1 MKATLEKTSD
11 HAKLRITYSD
21 SGQDRHVDIHFT
33 PTDDPGI
40 YSAYCSEEFLN
51 DIVNLINACK

>member
-1 MKATLEKTSD
+1 MNATLEKTSD

-21 SGQDRHVDIHFT
+21 AGQDRHIDIHFT
-33 PTDDPGI
+33 QTDDPGI

-51 DIVNLINACK
+51 DIVNLINTGK